1 MTPKWGWPNLN
12 SYALVFA
19 IVFGI
24 WLLLTASLSFPVLLI
39 GIVVTYLGLRAFGSS
54 SVFPIAGEPIRD
66 LPGRVLTAIL
76 FIPVFIGE
84 VFSSA
89 IVVARLAYQPR
100 PKMRPGVV
108 RVKTILR
115 SRTAITVLANLITLT
130 PGTLTMDFDPDE
142 WCYYVH
148 WIDVTTL
155 DEDERAELLIQRME
169 EYLRRILE

>member
-1 MTPKWGWPNLN
+1 MN

-19 IVFGI
+19 IVLVI
-24 WLLLTASLSFPVLLI
+24 WFLITASLSLPVLLI
-39 GIVVTYLGLRAFGSS
+39 GILATYLGLRAFGSS
-54 SVFPIAGEPIRD
+54 SVFPVAGEPIRG
-66 LPGRVLTAIL
+66 LWGRVLTAIL
-76 FIPVFIGE
+76 FIPVFLGE

-89 IVVARLAYQPR
+89 VVVARLAYQP
-100 PKMRPGVV
+100 KLEMRPGAV

-130 PGTLTMDFDPDE
+130 PGTLTMDFDPEE

-155 DEDERAELLIQRME
+155 DEDERSEVLIQRME